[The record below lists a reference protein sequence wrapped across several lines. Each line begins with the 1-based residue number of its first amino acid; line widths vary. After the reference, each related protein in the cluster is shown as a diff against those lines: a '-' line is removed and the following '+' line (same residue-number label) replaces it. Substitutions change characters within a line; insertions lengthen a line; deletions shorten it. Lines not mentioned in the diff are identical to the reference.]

1 MFVGSG
7 VDVYEGMIVGEC
19 NRENDINVDATR
31 AKQLT
36 NFRSSGADEKTVL
49 APPIQLTLEKAIEF
63 IGEDE
68 MVEVTPG
75 YIRMRKIILDGSK
88 RSVVRRE
95 KKKKDRG

>member
-68 MVEVTPG
+68 MVEVTPDS
-75 YIRMRKIILDGSK
+75 IRLRKIILDHSDRK
-88 RSVVRRE
+88 KSE
-95 KKKKDRG
+95 KKLKVG